1 MTSMWV
7 IRGILVALTAAVAIA
22 LIVRGNVVIGALL
35 GAIALMR
42 AIFLVRLHGRR
53 ELLRRRLAQ
62 RRNGRF

>member
-22 LIVRGNVVIGALL
+22 LIARGNLVIGALL
-35 GAIALMR
+35 GAVALMR
-42 AIFLVRLHGRR
+42 ATFLVRLHGRR
-53 ELLRRRLAQ
+53 EQLRRRLAQ